1 VRKEEIGIMKLIGA
15 TNFFVRAPFIVEG
28 VVIGLVGSLIPL
40 ILIYY
45 MYDTVVQY
53 IIGRFSVVQSL
64 FAFVPAKEIFA
75 VLIPLSAGIGIG
87 LGLIGSSILDAIA
100 ELDAQVTE
108 YTNEIT
114 DLEAQQ
120 TQLEADIETKQTELT
135 AAQEKEQEQYEAMKE
150 RIKYSYE
157 NGNPSYL
164 DVLFS
169 TSDISDIVNQAEY
182 ADQIY
187 SYDKNMFDDLVE
199 TRQTIADTKAGL
211 EKDLKDVEDIKLEVE
226 DNKAAVEVMIEGKQ
240 VQVANYESS
249 IGDYEAT
256 IAELEQDIEATNQAI
271 AAAEEAYRQQQAAAA
286 AAAAAAGSTTTA
298 PTDVNIT
305 YTGGSL
311 QWPVSTGGTVTSRF
325 GPRESPGGIGSRYHQ
340 GLDIGCPTGTPIV
353 ACEAGTV
360 IAASYSS
367 SMGNYVTVAHSSS
380 MSTTYMH
387 NSSLCVSVGQ
397 TVSRGQVIALAGS
410 TGNSTGPHCHLGLRI
425 NGSYVDPWP
434 YLQ

>member
-1 VRKEEIGIMKLIGA
+1 MKCKKL
-15 TNFFVRAPFIVEG
+15 VRAMI
-28 VVIGLVGSLIPL
+28 
-40 ILIYY
+40 
-45 MYDTVVQY
+45 
-53 IIGRFSVVQSL
+53 
-64 FAFVPAKEIFA
+64 AFVVAGSMSITVNATSISDLKDQKDQKESKKAEAEA
-75 VLIPLSAGIGIG
+75 VLEQLQSEQK
-87 LGLIGSSILDAIA
+87 SILDAIE

-108 YTNEIT
+108 YTNQIT
-114 DLEAQQ
+114 ELEGRQ
-120 TQLEADIETKQTELT
+120 TQLESDIEQKQTELA
-135 AAQEKEQEQYEAMKE
+135 AAQEKEQQQYEAMKE
-150 RIKYSYE
+150 RIRYSYE

-169 TSDISDIVNQAEY
+169 TSDISDIVNQTEY

-187 SYDKNMFDDLVE
+187 SYDKNMFDEFVE

-211 EKDLKDVEDIKLEVE
+211 ESDLKEVEDVKLEVE

-240 VQVANYESS
+240 TQVANYQSS
-249 IGDYEAT
+249 IGDYEST
-256 IAELEQDIEATNQAI
+256 IAELEQDIAATDQAI

-286 AAAAAAGSTTTA
+286 AAAAAAGSGSTTSA
-298 PTDVNIT
+298 PTNVDVT

-311 QWPVSTGGTVTSRF
+311 QWPVSSGGTITSKF

-360 IAASYSS
+360 IAASYSG
-367 SMGNYVTVAHSSS
+367 SMGNYVTIAHSSS
-380 MSTTYMH
+380 LTTTYMH
-387 NSSLCVSVGQ
+387 NSSICVSVGQ

-410 TGNSTGPHCHLGLRI
+410 TGNSTGPHCHLGVRV
-425 NGSYVDPWP
+425 NGSYVDPLP

>member
-1 VRKEEIGIMKLIGA
+1 MKCKKLVRAIIAFAVAGSMSMTVNATSISDLKDQKDQKESKKEEA
-15 TNFFVRAPFIVEG
+15 E
-28 VVIGLVGSLIPL
+28 
-40 ILIYY
+40 
-45 MYDTVVQY
+45 
-53 IIGRFSVVQSL
+53 
-64 FAFVPAKEIFA
+64 A
-75 VLIPLSAGIGIG
+75 VLAQLEKEQN
-87 LGLIGSSILDAIA
+87 SILDAIA

-120 TQLEADIETKQTELT
+120 AQLESDIETKQVELT
-135 AAQEKEQEQYEAMKE
+135 AAQEKEQEQYAAMKE

-169 TSDISDIVNQAEY
+169 TSDISDIVNQTEY

-211 EKDLKDVEDIKLEVE
+211 EKDLQDVEDIKLEVE

-256 IAELEQDIEATNQAI
+256 IAELEKDIEATNQAI

-286 AAAAAAGSTTTA
+286 AAGSTV
-298 PTDVNIT
+298 PSDVQIT

-311 QWPVSTGGTVTSRF
+311 QWPVSTGGTITSRF

-340 GLDIGCPTGTPIV
+340 GLDIGCPAGTPIV

-360 IAASYSS
+360 IAAAYSS
-367 SMGNYVTVAHSSS
+367 SMGNYVTIAHSAS

-387 NSSLCVSVGQ
+387 NSSLCVSVGE

-425 NGSYVDPWP
+425 NGSYVDPLP

>member
-1 VRKEEIGIMKLIGA
+1 MKCKKL
-15 TNFFVRAPFIVEG
+15 VRAMI
-28 VVIGLVGSLIPL
+28 
-40 ILIYY
+40 
-45 MYDTVVQY
+45 
-53 IIGRFSVVQSL
+53 
-64 FAFVPAKEIFA
+64 AFVVAGSMSITVNATSISDLKDQKDQKESKKAEAEA
-75 VLIPLSAGIGIG
+75 VLEQLQSEQK
-87 LGLIGSSILDAIA
+87 SILDAIE

-108 YTNEIT
+108 YTNQIT
-114 DLEAQQ
+114 ELEGRQ
-120 TQLEADIETKQTELT
+120 TQLESDIEQKQTELA
-135 AAQEKEQEQYEAMKE
+135 AAQEKEQQQYEAMKE
-150 RIKYSYE
+150 RIRYSYE

-169 TSDISDIVNQAEY
+169 TSDISDIVNQTEY

-187 SYDKNMFDDLVE
+187 SYDKNMFDEFVE

-211 EKDLKDVEDIKLEVE
+211 ESDLKEVEDVKLEVE

-240 VQVANYESS
+240 IQVANYQSS
-249 IGDYEAT
+249 IGDYEST
-256 IAELEQDIEATNQAI
+256 IAELEQDIAATDQAI

-286 AAAAAAGSTTTA
+286 AAAAAAAGSGSTTSA
-298 PTDVNIT
+298 PTNVDVT

-311 QWPVSTGGTVTSRF
+311 QWPVSSGGTITSKF

-360 IAASYSS
+360 IAASYSG
-367 SMGNYVTVAHSSS
+367 SMGNYVTIAHSSS
-380 MSTTYMH
+380 LTTTYMH
-387 NSSLCVSVGQ
+387 NSSICVSVGQ

-410 TGNSTGPHCHLGLRI
+410 TGNSTGPHCHLGVRV
-425 NGSYVDPWP
+425 NGSYVDPLP

>member
-1 VRKEEIGIMKLIGA
+1 MKCKKLVRAIVAFAVAGSMSMTVNATSISDLKDQKDQKESKKEEA
-15 TNFFVRAPFIVEG
+15 E
-28 VVIGLVGSLIPL
+28 
-40 ILIYY
+40 
-45 MYDTVVQY
+45 
-53 IIGRFSVVQSL
+53 
-64 FAFVPAKEIFA
+64 A
-75 VLIPLSAGIGIG
+75 VLAQLEKEQN
-87 LGLIGSSILDAIA
+87 SILDAIA

-120 TQLEADIETKQTELT
+120 TQLESDIETKQVELT

-169 TSDISDIVNQAEY
+169 TSDISDIVNQTEY

-211 EKDLKDVEDIKLEVE
+211 EQDLQDVEDIKLEVE

-256 IAELEQDIEATNQAI
+256 IA
-271 AAAEEAYRQQQAAAA
+271 AAEEAYRQQQAAAA
-286 AAAAAAGSTTTA
+286 AAAGSTTTA
-298 PTDVNIT
+298 PSDVQIT

-311 QWPVSTGGTVTSRF
+311 QWPVSSGGTITSRF

-340 GLDIGCPTGTPIV
+340 GLDIGCPSGTPIV

-367 SMGNYVTVAHSSS
+367 SMGNYVTIAHSAS

-425 NGSYVDPWP
+425 NGSYVDPLP

>member
-1 VRKEEIGIMKLIGA
+1 MKCKKLIRVIIAFAVAGSMSMTVNATSISDLKDQKDQKESKKEEA
-15 TNFFVRAPFIVEG
+15 E
-28 VVIGLVGSLIPL
+28 
-40 ILIYY
+40 
-45 MYDTVVQY
+45 
-53 IIGRFSVVQSL
+53 
-64 FAFVPAKEIFA
+64 A
-75 VLIPLSAGIGIG
+75 VLAQLEKEQN
-87 LGLIGSSILDAIA
+87 SILDAIA

-120 TQLEADIETKQTELT
+120 AQLESDIETKQVELT
-135 AAQEKEQEQYEAMKE
+135 AAQEKEQEQYAAMKE

-169 TSDISDIVNQAEY
+169 TSDISDIVNQTEY

-211 EKDLKDVEDIKLEVE
+211 EQDLQDVEDIKLEVE

-256 IAELEQDIEATNQAI
+256 IAELEKDIEATNQAI

-286 AAAAAAGSTTTA
+286 AAGNTTTA
-298 PTDVNIT
+298 PSDVQIT

-311 QWPVSTGGTVTSRF
+311 QWPVSSGGTITSRF

-340 GLDIGCPTGTPIV
+340 GLDIGCPSGTPIV

-360 IAASYSS
+360 IAAAYSS
-367 SMGNYVTVAHSSS
+367 SMGNYVTIAHSAS

-387 NSSLCVSVGQ
+387 NSSLCVSVGE

-425 NGSYVDPWP
+425 NGSYVDPLP

>member
-1 VRKEEIGIMKLIGA
+1 MKCKKLVRAIIAFAVAGSMSMTVNATSISDLKDQKDQKESKKEEA
-15 TNFFVRAPFIVEG
+15 E
-28 VVIGLVGSLIPL
+28 
-40 ILIYY
+40 
-45 MYDTVVQY
+45 
-53 IIGRFSVVQSL
+53 
-64 FAFVPAKEIFA
+64 A
-75 VLIPLSAGIGIG
+75 VLAQLEKEQN
-87 LGLIGSSILDAIA
+87 SILDAIA

-120 TQLEADIETKQTELT
+120 AQLESDIETKQVELT
-135 AAQEKEQEQYEAMKE
+135 AAQEKEQEQYAAMKE

-169 TSDISDIVNQAEY
+169 TSDISDIVNQTEY

-211 EKDLKDVEDIKLEVE
+211 EQDLQDVEDIKLEVE

-256 IAELEQDIEATNQAI
+256 IAELEKDIEATNQAI

-286 AAAAAAGSTTTA
+286 AAGSTV
-298 PTDVNIT
+298 PSDVQIT

-311 QWPVSTGGTVTSRF
+311 QWPVSTGGTITSRF

-340 GLDIGCPTGTPIV
+340 GLDIGCPAGTPIV

-360 IAASYSS
+360 IAAAYSS
-367 SMGNYVTVAHSSS
+367 SMGNYVTIAHSAS

-387 NSSLCVSVGQ
+387 NSSLCVSVGE

-425 NGSYVDPWP
+425 DGSYVDPLP

>member
-1 VRKEEIGIMKLIGA
+1 MKCKKLIKA
-15 TNFFVRAPFIVEG
+15 
-28 VVIGLVGSLIPL
+28 
-40 ILIYY
+40 IL
-45 MYDTVVQY
+45 
-53 IIGRFSVVQSL
+53 
-64 FAFVPAKEIFA
+64 AFA
-75 VLIPLSAGIGIG
+75 VAGSMSITVNATSISD
-87 LGLIGSSILDAIA
+87 LKEQKDQKESKKAEAEAVLAQLQTEQNSILDTIK
-100 ELDAQVTE
+100 ELDDQVAE
-108 YTNEIT
+108 YTSQIT
-114 DLEAQQ
+114 ELEDKQ
-120 TQLEADIETKQTELT
+120 TKLESDIETKQTELT
-135 AAQEKEQEQYEAMKE
+135 AAQEKEQQQYAAMKE

-169 TSDISDIVNQAEY
+169 TSDISDIVNQSEY

-187 SYDKNMFDDLVE
+187 SYDKNLFDDFVA

-211 EKDLKDVEDIKLEVE
+211 ESDLKEVENVKLEVE

-249 IGDYEAT
+249 IGDYEST
-256 IAELEQDIEATNQAI
+256 IAELQKDIEATDQAI
-271 AAAEEAYRQQQAAAA
+271 AAAEAAYQAQLAAQQAAASQ
-286 AAAAAAGSTTTA
+286 AGSTTSA
-298 PTDVNIT
+298 PSNVTVN

-311 QWPVSTGGTVTSRF
+311 QWPVSTGGSISSLF
-325 GPRESPGGIGSRYHQ
+325 GPRKSPGGIGSTYHR
-340 GLDIGCPTGTPIV
+340 GLDIACPTGTPIV

-367 SMGNYVTVAHSSS
+367 SMGNYVTIAHSSS

-397 TVSRGQVIALAGS
+397 SVSRGEVIALAGS
-410 TGNSTGPHCHLGLRI
+410 TGNSTGPHCHIAVRV
-425 NGSYVDPWP
+425 NGSYVDPLP

>member
-1 VRKEEIGIMKLIGA
+1 MKCKKL
-15 TNFFVRAPFIVEG
+15 VRAMI
-28 VVIGLVGSLIPL
+28 
-40 ILIYY
+40 
-45 MYDTVVQY
+45 
-53 IIGRFSVVQSL
+53 
-64 FAFVPAKEIFA
+64 AFVVAGSMSITVNATSISDLKDQKDQKESKKAEAEA
-75 VLIPLSAGIGIG
+75 VLEQLQSEQK
-87 LGLIGSSILDAIA
+87 SILDAIE

-108 YTNEIT
+108 YTNQIT
-114 DLEAQQ
+114 ELEGRQ
-120 TQLEADIETKQTELT
+120 TQLESDIEQKQTELA
-135 AAQEKEQEQYEAMKE
+135 AAQEKEQQQYEAMKE
-150 RIKYSYE
+150 RIRYSYE

-169 TSDISDIVNQAEY
+169 TSDISDIVNQTEY

-187 SYDKNMFDDLVE
+187 SYDKNMFDEFVE

-211 EKDLKDVEDIKLEVE
+211 ESDLKEVEDVKLEVE

-240 VQVANYESS
+240 TQVANYQSS
-249 IGDYEAT
+249 IGDYEST
-256 IAELEQDIEATNQAI
+256 IAELEQDIAATDQAI

-286 AAAAAAGSTTTA
+286 AAAASAAGSGSTTSA
-298 PTDVNIT
+298 PTNVDVT

-311 QWPVSTGGTVTSRF
+311 QWPVSSGGTITSKF

-360 IAASYSS
+360 IAASYSG
-367 SMGNYVTVAHSSS
+367 SMGNYVTIAHSSS
-380 MSTTYMH
+380 LTTTYMH
-387 NSSLCVSVGQ
+387 NSSICVSVGQ

-410 TGNSTGPHCHLGLRI
+410 TGNSTGPHCHLGVRV
-425 NGSYVDPWP
+425 NGSYVDPLP

>member
-1 VRKEEIGIMKLIGA
+1 MKCKKL
-15 TNFFVRAPFIVEG
+15 VRAMI
-28 VVIGLVGSLIPL
+28 
-40 ILIYY
+40 
-45 MYDTVVQY
+45 
-53 IIGRFSVVQSL
+53 
-64 FAFVPAKEIFA
+64 AFVVAGSMSITVNATSISDLKDQKDQKESKKAEAEA
-75 VLIPLSAGIGIG
+75 VLEQLQSEQK
-87 LGLIGSSILDAIA
+87 SILDAIE

-108 YTNEIT
+108 YTNQIT
-114 DLEAQQ
+114 ELEGRQ
-120 TQLEADIETKQTELT
+120 TQLESDIEQKQTELA
-135 AAQEKEQEQYEAMKE
+135 AAQEKEQQQYEAMKE
-150 RIKYSYE
+150 RIRYSYE

-169 TSDISDIVNQAEY
+169 TSDISDIVNQTEY

-187 SYDKNMFDDLVE
+187 SYDKNMFDEFVE

-211 EKDLKDVEDIKLEVE
+211 ESDLKEVEDVKLEVE

-240 VQVANYESS
+240 TQVANYQSS
-249 IGDYEAT
+249 IGDYEST
-256 IAELEQDIEATNQAI
+256 IAELEQDIAATDQAI

-286 AAAAAAGSTTTA
+286 AVAGSGSTTSA
-298 PTDVNIT
+298 PTNVDVT

-311 QWPVSTGGTVTSRF
+311 QWPVSSGGTITSKF

-360 IAASYSS
+360 IAASYSG
-367 SMGNYVTVAHSSS
+367 SMGNYVTIAHSSS
-380 MSTTYMH
+380 LTTTYMH
-387 NSSLCVSVGQ
+387 NSSICVSVGQ

-410 TGNSTGPHCHLGLRI
+410 TGNSTGPHCHLGVRV
-425 NGSYVDPWP
+425 NGSYVDPLP

>member
-1 VRKEEIGIMKLIGA
+1 MKCKKLIRAIIAFAVAGSMSMTVNATSISDLKDQKDQKESKKEEA
-15 TNFFVRAPFIVEG
+15 E
-28 VVIGLVGSLIPL
+28 
-40 ILIYY
+40 
-45 MYDTVVQY
+45 
-53 IIGRFSVVQSL
+53 
-64 FAFVPAKEIFA
+64 A
-75 VLIPLSAGIGIG
+75 VLAQLEKEQN
-87 LGLIGSSILDAIA
+87 SILDAIA

-120 TQLEADIETKQTELT
+120 AQLESDIETKQVELT
-135 AAQEKEQEQYEAMKE
+135 AAQEKEQEQYAAMKE

-169 TSDISDIVNQAEY
+169 TSDISDIVNQTEY

-211 EKDLKDVEDIKLEVE
+211 EQDLQDVEDIKLEVE

-256 IAELEQDIEATNQAI
+256 IAELEKDIEATNQAI

-286 AAAAAAGSTTTA
+286 AAGSTV
-298 PTDVNIT
+298 PSDVQIT

-311 QWPVSTGGTVTSRF
+311 QWPVSTGGTITSRF

-360 IAASYSS
+360 IAAAYSS
-367 SMGNYVTVAHSSS
+367 SMGNYVTIAHSAS

-387 NSSLCVSVGQ
+387 NSSLCVSVGE

-425 NGSYVDPWP
+425 NGSYVDPLP

>member
-1 VRKEEIGIMKLIGA
+1 MKCKKLIRAIIAFAVAGSMSMTVNATSISDLKDQKDQKESKKEEA
-15 TNFFVRAPFIVEG
+15 E
-28 VVIGLVGSLIPL
+28 
-40 ILIYY
+40 
-45 MYDTVVQY
+45 
-53 IIGRFSVVQSL
+53 
-64 FAFVPAKEIFA
+64 A
-75 VLIPLSAGIGIG
+75 VLAQLEKEQN
-87 LGLIGSSILDAIA
+87 SILDAIA

-120 TQLEADIETKQTELT
+120 AQLESDIETKQVELT
-135 AAQEKEQEQYEAMKE
+135 AAQEKEQEQYAAMKE

-169 TSDISDIVNQAEY
+169 TSDISDIVNQTEY

-211 EKDLKDVEDIKLEVE
+211 EQDLQDVEDIKLEVE

-256 IAELEQDIEATNQAI
+256 IAELEKDIEATNQAI

-286 AAAAAAGSTTTA
+286 AAAGSTA
-298 PTDVNIT
+298 PSDVQIT

-311 QWPVSTGGTVTSRF
+311 QWPVSTGGTITSRF

-360 IAASYSS
+360 IAAAYSS
-367 SMGNYVTVAHSSS
+367 SMGNYVTIAHSAS

-387 NSSLCVSVGQ
+387 NSSLCVSVGE

-425 NGSYVDPWP
+425 NGSYVDPLP

>member
-1 VRKEEIGIMKLIGA
+1 MKCKKL
-15 TNFFVRAPFIVEG
+15 VRAMI
-28 VVIGLVGSLIPL
+28 
-40 ILIYY
+40 
-45 MYDTVVQY
+45 
-53 IIGRFSVVQSL
+53 
-64 FAFVPAKEIFA
+64 AFVVAGSMSITVNATSISDLKDQKDQKESKKAEAEA
-75 VLIPLSAGIGIG
+75 VLEQLQSEQK
-87 LGLIGSSILDAIA
+87 SILDAIE

-108 YTNEIT
+108 YTNQIT
-114 DLEAQQ
+114 ELEGRQ
-120 TQLEADIETKQTELT
+120 TQLESDIEQKQTELA
-135 AAQEKEQEQYEAMKE
+135 AAQEKEQQQYEAMKE
-150 RIKYSYE
+150 RIRYSYE

-169 TSDISDIVNQAEY
+169 TSDISDIVNQTEY

-187 SYDKNMFDDLVE
+187 SYDKNMFDEFVE

-211 EKDLKDVEDIKLEVE
+211 ESDLKEVEDVKLEVE

-240 VQVANYESS
+240 TQVANYQSS
-249 IGDYEAT
+249 IGDYEST
-256 IAELEQDIEATNQAI
+256 IAELEQDIAATDQAI

-286 AAAAAAGSTTTA
+286 AAAAAAAGSGSTTSA
-298 PTDVNIT
+298 PTNVDVT

-311 QWPVSTGGTVTSRF
+311 QWPVSSGGTITSKF

-360 IAASYSS
+360 IAASYSG
-367 SMGNYVTVAHSSS
+367 SMGNYVTIAHSSS
-380 MSTTYMH
+380 LTTTYMH
-387 NSSLCVSVGQ
+387 NSSICVSVGQ

-410 TGNSTGPHCHLGLRI
+410 TGNSTGPHCHLGVRV
-425 NGSYVDPWP
+425 NGSYVDPLP

>member
-1 VRKEEIGIMKLIGA
+1 MKCKK
-15 TNFFVRAPFIVEG
+15 FVRAMI
-28 VVIGLVGSLIPL
+28 
-40 ILIYY
+40 
-45 MYDTVVQY
+45 
-53 IIGRFSVVQSL
+53 
-64 FAFVPAKEIFA
+64 AFVVAGSMSITVNATSISDLKDQKDQKESKKAEAEA
-75 VLIPLSAGIGIG
+75 VLEQLQSEQK
-87 LGLIGSSILDAIA
+87 SILDAIE

-108 YTNEIT
+108 YTNQIT
-114 DLEAQQ
+114 ELEGRQ
-120 TQLEADIETKQTELT
+120 TQLESDIEQKQTELA
-135 AAQEKEQEQYEAMKE
+135 AAQEKEQQQYEAMKE
-150 RIKYSYE
+150 RIRYSYE

-169 TSDISDIVNQAEY
+169 TSDISDIVNQTEY

-187 SYDKNMFDDLVE
+187 SYDKNMFDEFVE

-211 EKDLKDVEDIKLEVE
+211 ESDLKEVEDVKLEVE

-240 VQVANYESS
+240 TQVANYQSS
-249 IGDYEAT
+249 IGDYEST
-256 IAELEQDIEATNQAI
+256 IAELEQDIAATDQAI

-286 AAAAAAGSTTTA
+286 AAAAGSGSTTSA
-298 PTDVNIT
+298 PTNVDVT

-311 QWPVSTGGTVTSRF
+311 QWPVSSGGTITSRF

-360 IAASYSS
+360 IAASYSG
-367 SMGNYVTVAHSSS
+367 SMGNYVTIAHSSS
-380 MSTTYMH
+380 LTTTYMH
-387 NSSLCVSVGQ
+387 NSSICVSVGQ

-410 TGNSTGPHCHLGLRI
+410 TGNSTGPHCHLGVRV
-425 NGSYVDPWP
+425 NGSYVDPLP

>member
-1 VRKEEIGIMKLIGA
+1 MKCKKLI
-15 TNFFVRAPFIVEG
+15 RA
-28 VVIGLVGSLIPL
+28 
-40 ILIYY
+40 
-45 MYDTVVQY
+45 
-53 IIGRFSVVQSL
+53 II
-64 FAFVPAKEIFA
+64 AFA
-75 VLIPLSAGIGIG
+75 VAGSMSMTVNATSISDLKEQKGEKESKKAEAEAV
-87 LGLIGSSILDAIA
+87 LAQLEQEQNSILDAIA
-100 ELDAQVTE
+100 ELDKQVEE

-120 TQLEADIETKQTELT
+120 TQLESDIAVKQTELT
-135 AAQEKEQEQYEAMKE
+135 AAQQKEQDQYAAMKE

-187 SYDKNMFDDLVE
+187 SYDKNLFDDFVQ

-211 EKDLKDVEDIKLEVE
+211 EQDLQDVEDIKLEVE

-240 VQVANYESS
+240 VQVANYASS

-256 IAELEQDIEATNQAI
+256 IAELNQDIEATNQAI
-271 AAAEEAYRQQQAAAA
+271 AAAEAAYQEQLRKQQEAAN
-286 AAAAAAGSTTTA
+286 AAAAAGNGGSGGTTTTTV
-298 PTDVNIT
+298 PS
-305 YTGGSL
+305 YTGGTF
-311 QWPVSTGGTVTSRF
+311 QWPVSGTITSYF
-325 GPRESPGGIGSRYHQ
+325 GRRESPGGIGSTYHQ
-340 GLDIGCPTGTPIV
+340 GLDIGCPTGTPV
-353 ACEAGTV
+353 GACEAGTV

-367 SMGNYVTVAHSSS
+367 SMGNYVTIAHSASVT
-380 MSTTYMH
+380 TTYMH

-397 TVSRGQVIALAGS
+397 TVSRGQTIALAGS
-410 TGNSTGPHCHLGLRI
+410 TGNSTGPHCHLGVRV
-425 NGSYVDPWP
+425 NGSYVDPLQ

>member
-1 VRKEEIGIMKLIGA
+1 MKCKKLVRAIIAFAVAGSMSMTVNATSISDLKDQKDQKESKKEEA
-15 TNFFVRAPFIVEG
+15 E
-28 VVIGLVGSLIPL
+28 
-40 ILIYY
+40 
-45 MYDTVVQY
+45 
-53 IIGRFSVVQSL
+53 
-64 FAFVPAKEIFA
+64 A
-75 VLIPLSAGIGIG
+75 VLAQLEKEQN
-87 LGLIGSSILDAIA
+87 SILDAIA

-256 IAELEQDIEATNQAI
+256 IAELEQDIEATNQAYHI
-271 AAAEEAYRQQQAAAA
+271 YRWKPAVASINWRNGYFQIW
-286 AAAAAAGSTTTA
+286 TE
-298 PTDVNIT
+298 
-305 YTGGSL
+305 
-311 QWPVSTGGTVTSRF
+311 
-325 GPRESPGGIGSRYHQ
+325 RESWRYWFEISSGIGYWMSDRNTDCSMR
-340 GLDIGCPTGTPIV
+340 GWNGNCGVLFKLDG
-353 ACEAGTV
+353 
-360 IAASYSS
+360 
-367 SMGNYVTVAHSSS
+367 
-380 MSTTYMH
+380 
-387 NSSLCVSVGQ
+387 
-397 TVSRGQVIALAGS
+397 
-410 TGNSTGPHCHLGLRI
+410 
-425 NGSYVDPWP
+425 
-434 YLQ
+434 

>member
-1 VRKEEIGIMKLIGA
+1 MKCKKL
-15 TNFFVRAPFIVEG
+15 VRA
-28 VVIGLVGSLIPL
+28 VI
-40 ILIYY
+40 
-45 MYDTVVQY
+45 
-53 IIGRFSVVQSL
+53 
-64 FAFVPAKEIFA
+64 AFVVAGSMSITVNATSISDLKDQKDQKESKKAEAEA
-75 VLIPLSAGIGIG
+75 VLEQLQSEQK
-87 LGLIGSSILDAIA
+87 SILDAIE

-108 YTNEIT
+108 YTNQIT
-114 DLEAQQ
+114 ELEGRQ
-120 TQLEADIETKQTELT
+120 TQLESDIEQKQTELA
-135 AAQEKEQEQYEAMKE
+135 AAQEKEQQQYEAMKE
-150 RIKYSYE
+150 RIRYSYE

-169 TSDISDIVNQAEY
+169 TSDISDIVNQTEY

-187 SYDKNMFDDLVE
+187 SYDKNMFDEFVE

-211 EKDLKDVEDIKLEVE
+211 ESDLKEVEDVKLEVE

-240 VQVANYESS
+240 TQVANYQSS
-249 IGDYEAT
+249 IGDYEST
-256 IAELEQDIEATNQAI
+256 IAELEQDIAATDQAI

-286 AAAAAAGSTTTA
+286 AAAAAGSGSTTSA
-298 PTDVNIT
+298 PTNVDVT

-311 QWPVSTGGTVTSRF
+311 QWPVSSGGTITSKF

-360 IAASYSS
+360 IAASYSG
-367 SMGNYVTVAHSSS
+367 SMGNYVTIAHSSS
-380 MSTTYMH
+380 LTTTYMH
-387 NSSLCVSVGQ
+387 NSSICVSVGQ

-410 TGNSTGPHCHLGLRI
+410 TGNSTGPHCHLGVRV
-425 NGSYVDPWP
+425 NGSYVDPLP

>member
-1 VRKEEIGIMKLIGA
+1 MKCKKLVRTIIAFAVAGSMSMTVNATSISDLKDQKDQKESKKEEA
-15 TNFFVRAPFIVEG
+15 E
-28 VVIGLVGSLIPL
+28 
-40 ILIYY
+40 
-45 MYDTVVQY
+45 
-53 IIGRFSVVQSL
+53 
-64 FAFVPAKEIFA
+64 A
-75 VLIPLSAGIGIG
+75 VLAQLEKEQN
-87 LGLIGSSILDAIA
+87 SILDAIA

-240 VQVANYESS
+240 VQVAN
-249 IGDYEAT
+249 
-256 IAELEQDIEATNQAI
+256 
-271 AAAEEAYRQQQAAAA
+271 
-286 AAAAAAGSTTTA
+286 
-298 PTDVNIT
+298 
-305 YTGGSL
+305 
-311 QWPVSTGGTVTSRF
+311 
-325 GPRESPGGIGSRYHQ
+325 
-340 GLDIGCPTGTPIV
+340 
-353 ACEAGTV
+353 
-360 IAASYSS
+360 
-367 SMGNYVTVAHSSS
+367 
-380 MSTTYMH
+380 
-387 NSSLCVSVGQ
+387 
-397 TVSRGQVIALAGS
+397 
-410 TGNSTGPHCHLGLRI
+410 
-425 NGSYVDPWP
+425 
-434 YLQ
+434 

>member
-1 VRKEEIGIMKLIGA
+1 MKCKKLIRVIIAFAVAGSMSMTVNATSISDLKDQKDQKESKKEEA
-15 TNFFVRAPFIVEG
+15 E
-28 VVIGLVGSLIPL
+28 
-40 ILIYY
+40 
-45 MYDTVVQY
+45 
-53 IIGRFSVVQSL
+53 
-64 FAFVPAKEIFA
+64 A
-75 VLIPLSAGIGIG
+75 VLAQLEKEQN
-87 LGLIGSSILDAIA
+87 SILDAIA

-120 TQLEADIETKQTELT
+120 AQLESDIETKQVELT
-135 AAQEKEQEQYEAMKE
+135 AAQEKEQEQYAAMKE

-169 TSDISDIVNQAEY
+169 TSDISDIVNQTEY

-211 EKDLKDVEDIKLEVE
+211 EQDLQDVEDIKLEVE

-256 IAELEQDIEATNQAI
+256 IAELEKDIEATNQAI

-286 AAAAAAGSTTTA
+286 AAGNTTTA
-298 PTDVNIT
+298 PSDVQIT

-311 QWPVSTGGTVTSRF
+311 QWPVSSGGTITSKF

-340 GLDIGCPTGTPIV
+340 GLDIGCPSGTPIV

-360 IAASYSS
+360 IAAAYSS
-367 SMGNYVTVAHSSS
+367 SMGNYVTIAHSAS

-387 NSSLCVSVGQ
+387 NSGLCVSVGE

-425 NGSYVDPWP
+425 NGSYVDPLP

>member
-1 VRKEEIGIMKLIGA
+1 MKCKKLIRVIIAFAVAGSMSMTVNATSISDLKDQKDQKESKKEEA
-15 TNFFVRAPFIVEG
+15 E
-28 VVIGLVGSLIPL
+28 
-40 ILIYY
+40 
-45 MYDTVVQY
+45 
-53 IIGRFSVVQSL
+53 
-64 FAFVPAKEIFA
+64 A
-75 VLIPLSAGIGIG
+75 VLAQLEKEQN
-87 LGLIGSSILDAIA
+87 SILDAIA

-120 TQLEADIETKQTELT
+120 AQLESDIETKQVELT
-135 AAQEKEQEQYEAMKE
+135 AAQEKEQEQYAAMKE

-169 TSDISDIVNQAEY
+169 TSDISDIVNQTEY

-211 EKDLKDVEDIKLEVE
+211 EQDLQDVEDIKLEVE

-256 IAELEQDIEATNQAI
+256 IAELEKDIEATNQAI
-271 AAAEEAYRQQQAAAA
+271 AAAEEAYRHQQAAAA
-286 AAAAAAGSTTTA
+286 AAGNTTTA
-298 PTDVNIT
+298 PSDVQIT

-311 QWPVSTGGTVTSRF
+311 QWPVSSGGTITSKF

-340 GLDIGCPTGTPIV
+340 GLDIGCPSGTPIV

-360 IAASYSS
+360 IAAAYSS
-367 SMGNYVTVAHSSS
+367 SMGNYVTIAHSAS

-387 NSSLCVSVGQ
+387 NSSLCVSVGE

-425 NGSYVDPWP
+425 NGSYVDPLP

>member
-1 VRKEEIGIMKLIGA
+1 MKCKKLVRAIIAFAVAGSMSMTVNATSISDLKDQKDQKESKKEEA
-15 TNFFVRAPFIVEG
+15 E
-28 VVIGLVGSLIPL
+28 
-40 ILIYY
+40 
-45 MYDTVVQY
+45 
-53 IIGRFSVVQSL
+53 
-64 FAFVPAKEIFA
+64 A
-75 VLIPLSAGIGIG
+75 VLAQLEKEQN
-87 LGLIGSSILDAIA
+87 SILDAIA

-226 DNKAAVEVMIEGKQ
+226 DNKAAVEVIWQKWRMS
-240 VQVANYESS
+240 ASPLSS
-249 IGDYEAT
+249 K
-256 IAELEQDIEATNQAI
+256 
-271 AAAEEAYRQQQAAAA
+271 
-286 AAAAAAGSTTTA
+286 
-298 PTDVNIT
+298 
-305 YTGGSL
+305 
-311 QWPVSTGGTVTSRF
+311 
-325 GPRESPGGIGSRYHQ
+325 
-340 GLDIGCPTGTPIV
+340 
-353 ACEAGTV
+353 
-360 IAASYSS
+360 
-367 SMGNYVTVAHSSS
+367 
-380 MSTTYMH
+380 
-387 NSSLCVSVGQ
+387 
-397 TVSRGQVIALAGS
+397 
-410 TGNSTGPHCHLGLRI
+410 
-425 NGSYVDPWP
+425 
-434 YLQ
+434 

>member
-1 VRKEEIGIMKLIGA
+1 MKCKKL
-15 TNFFVRAPFIVEG
+15 VRAMI
-28 VVIGLVGSLIPL
+28 
-40 ILIYY
+40 
-45 MYDTVVQY
+45 
-53 IIGRFSVVQSL
+53 
-64 FAFVPAKEIFA
+64 AFVVAGSMSITVNATSISDLKDQKDQKESKKAEAEA
-75 VLIPLSAGIGIG
+75 VLEQLQSEQK
-87 LGLIGSSILDAIA
+87 SILDAIE

-108 YTNEIT
+108 YTNQIT
-114 DLEAQQ
+114 ELEGRQ
-120 TQLEADIETKQTELT
+120 TQLESDIEQKQTELA
-135 AAQEKEQEQYEAMKE
+135 AAQEKEQQQYEAMKE
-150 RIKYSYE
+150 RIRYSYE

-169 TSDISDIVNQAEY
+169 TSDISDIVNQTEY

-187 SYDKNMFDDLVE
+187 SYDKNMFDEFVE

-211 EKDLKDVEDIKLEVE
+211 ESDLKEVEDVKLEVE

-240 VQVANYESS
+240 TQVANYQSS
-249 IGDYEAT
+249 IGDYEST
-256 IAELEQDIEATNQAI
+256 IAELEQDIAATDQAI

-286 AAAAAAGSTTTA
+286 AAAAAAGSGSTTSA
-298 PTDVNIT
+298 PTNVDVT

-311 QWPVSTGGTVTSRF
+311 QWPVSSGGTITSRF

-360 IAASYSS
+360 IAASYSG
-367 SMGNYVTVAHSSS
+367 SMGNYVTIAHSSS
-380 MSTTYMH
+380 LTTTYMH
-387 NSSLCVSVGQ
+387 NSSICVSVGQ

-410 TGNSTGPHCHLGLRI
+410 TGNSTGPHCHLGVRV
-425 NGSYVDPWP
+425 NGSYVDPLP

>member
-1 VRKEEIGIMKLIGA
+1 MKCKKL
-15 TNFFVRAPFIVEG
+15 VRAIIAFA
-28 VVIGLVGSLIPL
+28 LAGSMSI
-40 ILIYY
+40 
-45 MYDTVVQY
+45 TVNATS
-53 IIGRFSVVQSL
+53 ISDL
-64 FAFVPAKEIFA
+64 KEQKGEKESKKAEAEA
-75 VLIPLSAGIGIG
+75 VLAQLEQEQN
-87 LGLIGSSILDAIA
+87 SILDAIA
-100 ELDAQVTE
+100 ELDKQVEE

-120 TQLEADIETKQTELT
+120 TQLESDIETKQTELT

-187 SYDKNMFDDLVE
+187 SYDKNLFDDFVQ

-211 EKDLKDVEDIKLEVE
+211 EQDLQDVEDIKLEVE

-256 IAELEQDIEATNQAI
+256 IAELNQDIEATNQAI
-271 AAAEEAYRQQQAAAA
+271 AAAEAAYQEQLRKQQEAAN
-286 AAAAAAGSTTTA
+286 AAAAAGNGNSGSTTTTTV
-298 PTDVNIT
+298 PS
-305 YTGGSL
+305 YTGGTF
-311 QWPVSTGGTVTSRF
+311 QWPVSGTITSYF
-325 GPRESPGGIGSRYHQ
+325 GPRKSPGGIGSTYHQ
-340 GLDIGCPTGTPIV
+340 GLDIGCPTGTPV
-353 ACEAGTV
+353 AACEAGTV
-360 IAASYSS
+360 IAAAYSS
-367 SMGNYVTVAHSSS
+367 SMGNYVTIAHSASVT
-380 MSTTYMH
+380 TTYMH

-397 TVSRGQVIALAGS
+397 TVSRGQTIALAGS
-410 TGNSTGPHCHLGLRI
+410 TGNSTGPHCHLGVRV
-425 NGSYVDPWP
+425 NGSYVDPLQ

>member
-1 VRKEEIGIMKLIGA
+1 MKCKKLIRVIIAFAVAGSMSMTVNATSISDLKDQKDQKESKKEEA
-15 TNFFVRAPFIVEG
+15 E
-28 VVIGLVGSLIPL
+28 
-40 ILIYY
+40 
-45 MYDTVVQY
+45 
-53 IIGRFSVVQSL
+53 
-64 FAFVPAKEIFA
+64 A
-75 VLIPLSAGIGIG
+75 VLAQLEKEQN
-87 LGLIGSSILDAIA
+87 SILDAIA

-120 TQLEADIETKQTELT
+120 AQLESDIETKQVELT
-135 AAQEKEQEQYEAMKE
+135 AAQEKEQEQYAAMKE

-169 TSDISDIVNQAEY
+169 TSDISDIVNQTEY

-211 EKDLKDVEDIKLEVE
+211 EQDLQDVEDIKLEVE

-256 IAELEQDIEATNQAI
+256 IAELEKDIEATNQAI

-286 AAAAAAGSTTTA
+286 AAGNTA
-298 PTDVNIT
+298 PSDVQIT

-311 QWPVSTGGTVTSRF
+311 QWPVSTGGTITSKF

-340 GLDIGCPTGTPIV
+340 GLDIGCPAGTPIV

-360 IAASYSS
+360 IAAAYSS
-367 SMGNYVTVAHSSS
+367 SMGNYVTIAHSAS

-387 NSSLCVSVGQ
+387 NSSLCVSVGE

-425 NGSYVDPWP
+425 DGSYVDPLP

>member
-1 VRKEEIGIMKLIGA
+1 MKCKKLVRAIIAFAVAGSMSMTVNATSISDLKDQKDQKESKKEEA
-15 TNFFVRAPFIVEG
+15 E
-28 VVIGLVGSLIPL
+28 
-40 ILIYY
+40 
-45 MYDTVVQY
+45 
-53 IIGRFSVVQSL
+53 
-64 FAFVPAKEIFA
+64 A
-75 VLIPLSAGIGIG
+75 VLAQLEKEQN
-87 LGLIGSSILDAIA
+87 SILDAIA

-120 TQLEADIETKQTELT
+120 AQLESDIETKQVELT
-135 AAQEKEQEQYEAMKE
+135 AAQEKEQEQYAAMKE

-169 TSDISDIVNQAEY
+169 TSDISDIVNQTEY

-211 EKDLKDVEDIKLEVE
+211 EKDLQDVEDIKLEVE

-256 IAELEQDIEATNQAI
+256 IAELEKDIEATNQAI

-286 AAAAAAGSTTTA
+286 AAGSTV
-298 PTDVNIT
+298 PSDVQIT

-311 QWPVSTGGTVTSRF
+311 QWPVSTGGTITSRF

-360 IAASYSS
+360 IAAAYSS
-367 SMGNYVTVAHSSS
+367 SMGNYVTIAHSAS

-387 NSSLCVSVGQ
+387 NSSLCVSVGE

-425 NGSYVDPWP
+425 NGSYVDPLP

>member
-1 VRKEEIGIMKLIGA
+1 MKCKKLIRAIIAFAVAGSMSMTVNATSISDLKDQKDQKESKKEEA
-15 TNFFVRAPFIVEG
+15 E
-28 VVIGLVGSLIPL
+28 
-40 ILIYY
+40 
-45 MYDTVVQY
+45 
-53 IIGRFSVVQSL
+53 
-64 FAFVPAKEIFA
+64 A
-75 VLIPLSAGIGIG
+75 VLAQLEKEQN
-87 LGLIGSSILDAIA
+87 SILDAIA

-120 TQLEADIETKQTELT
+120 AQLESDIETKQVELT
-135 AAQEKEQEQYEAMKE
+135 AAQEKEQEQYAAMKE

-169 TSDISDIVNQAEY
+169 TSDISDIVNQTEY

-211 EKDLKDVEDIKLEVE
+211 EQDLQDVEDIKLEVE

-256 IAELEQDIEATNQAI
+256 IAELEKDIEATNQAI

-286 AAAAAAGSTTTA
+286 AAGNTVPS
-298 PTDVNIT
+298 DVQIT

-311 QWPVSTGGTVTSRF
+311 QWPVSTGGTITSRF

-340 GLDIGCPTGTPIV
+340 GLDIGCPAGTPIV

-360 IAASYSS
+360 IAAAYSS
-367 SMGNYVTVAHSSS
+367 SMGNYVTIAHSAS

-387 NSSLCVSVGQ
+387 NSSLCVSVGE

-425 NGSYVDPWP
+425 NGSYVDPLP

>member
-1 VRKEEIGIMKLIGA
+1 MKCKKLIRTIIAFVVAGSMSMTVNATSISDLKDQKKQKESKKEEA
-15 TNFFVRAPFIVEG
+15 E
-28 VVIGLVGSLIPL
+28 
-40 ILIYY
+40 
-45 MYDTVVQY
+45 
-53 IIGRFSVVQSL
+53 
-64 FAFVPAKEIFA
+64 A
-75 VLIPLSAGIGIG
+75 VLAQLEQEQN
-87 LGLIGSSILDAIA
+87 SILDAIA

-108 YTNEIT
+108 YTNQIT
-114 DLEAQQ
+114 DLETQQ
-120 TQLEADIETKQTELT
+120 TQLETDIATKQTELT
-135 AAQEKEQEQYEAMKE
+135 AAQEKEQDQYAAMKE

-211 EKDLKDVEDIKLEVE
+211 EQDLKDVEDIKLEVE

-249 IGDYEAT
+249 IGDYEDT
-256 IAELEQDIEATNQAI
+256 IAELDQDIEATNQAI
-271 AAAEEAYRQQQAAAA
+271 AAAEAAYQEQLRKQQEAAAA
-286 AAAAAAGSTTTA
+286 SGGNTTT
-298 PTDVNIT
+298 PPSNVDVV

-311 QWPVSTGGTVTSRF
+311 QWPVSSGGTITSRF
-325 GPRESPGGIGSRYHQ
+325 GPRQSPGGIGSRYHQ
-340 GLDIGCPTGTPIV
+340 GLDIGCPSGTPIV

-367 SMGNYVTVAHSSS
+367 SMGNYVTIAHSASL
-380 MSTTYMH
+380 STTYMH

-397 TVSRGQVIALAGS
+397 TVSRGQTVALAGS
-410 TGNSTGPHCHLGLRI
+410 TGNSTGPHCHLGVRV
-425 NGSYVDPWP
+425 NGSYVDPLP